1 MPLSTETITAVPILV
16 LLATAVSLAVL
27 AIQIASATLQVALIH
42 MSLAFF
48 FSGLV
53 LTISWF
59 NYWGIHREFQDEMH
73 THAA

>member
-1 MPLSTETITAVPILV
+1 MRPSVETVTAVPILV

-27 AIQIASATLQVALIH
+27 ALQISISHIQVALVYV
-42 MSLAFF
+42 SLAFF

-59 NYWGIHREFQDEMH
+59 NYWRIHREFQDEMH